1 MLIEKWEWKRLGGP
15 RDRECDSP
23 FEGARKSGCGG
34 TLTNKRVFLT
44 ILATEGE
51 RMKGK
56 ISVRII
62 LLINLEVLHG
72 SSPLKTF
79 GALCWAF
86 YL

>member
-1 MLIEKWEWKRLGGP
+1 MYMLIEKWEWKRLGGP

-51 RMKGK
+51 NIGENHSTYQSR
-56 ISVRII
+56 SFTW
-62 LLINLEVLHG
+62 LIA
-72 SSPLKTF
+72 S
-79 GALCWAF
+79 
-86 YL
+86 